1 MAGFVLAV
9 LVSFWGL
16 TRSRKGGSIPIVRAD
31 LTTLSA
37 TCRCNIGVCTPMP
50 RFDDLPNDAEIKIL
64 LPDAMKHAL
73 QVRALA
79 ERRSMSDVVRDLI
92 SKYLET
98 E

>member
-1 MAGFVLAV
+1 
-9 LVSFWGL
+9 
-16 TRSRKGGSIPIVRAD
+16 
-31 LTTLSA
+31 
-37 TCRCNIGVCTPMP
+37 MP

-92 SKYLET
+92 SQYLET